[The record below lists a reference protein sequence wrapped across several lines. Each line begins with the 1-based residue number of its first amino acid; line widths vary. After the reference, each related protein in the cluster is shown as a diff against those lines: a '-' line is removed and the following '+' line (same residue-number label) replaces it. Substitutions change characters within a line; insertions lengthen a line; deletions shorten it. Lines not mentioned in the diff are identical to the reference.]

1 MNSIFFALPR
11 SIRAAKG
18 GVNRAIPQHP
28 LFKGGLLLEAVVTLA
43 LLAIFLGFIF
53 QKQNQQR
60 KQLDEVN
67 TAEAIKV
74 VSNSLKQYLAE
85 NQALYPDDGTYELAA
100 GDAEFSKFL
109 PTNFSFGNFKAIIK
123 RDNDKFSGLVLTDQT
138 DAKGRPYTNVSAAR
152 IAAMLGSSGGFI
164 KANETLATGTM
175 GLWKLDMAG
184 YFADPEK
191 EAPVR
196 IVAAVDMEQDRVA
209 DLENSLDD
217 LKGKALFRVK
227 VDGMPDANKM
237 ETDIDMSGNSLV
249 DLAFLKYRENG
260 IVKDGFIIDAKSG
273 TISLAK
279 QMAPLAVSSNTDAA
293 ENTAVVSGNI
303 PGSPYSLD
311 LAGTSVM
318 KDLRLENLGGVELSE
333 VIGNYQLRTVHRD
346 VGNGAFVPAPGFK
359 VDGTELKRDAGQRTC
374 PVGYAPALSVTG
386 KGMTPGQSKTTSAAV
401 PQNECTFQ
409 ADAADTCQ
417 ITVTASCPSGYSMSG
432 TQCQKTESQ
441 VASSSYSCPSGGTL
455 SGTTCK
461 QTTSYSAT
469 IFIPT

>member
-1 MNSIFFALPR
+1 LI
-11 SIRAAKG
+11 
-18 GVNRAIPQHP
+18 
-28 LFKGGLLLEAVVTLA
+28 EAVVTLA
-43 LLAIFLGFIF
+43 LLAVFLGFIF
-53 QKQNQQR
+53 QKQNQQQ

-100 GDAEFSKFL
+100 DDAEFSKFL

-175 GLWKLDMAG
+175 GLWELDMAG

-196 IVAAVDMEQDRVA
+196 IVAAVDMEQDHIV
-209 DLENSLDD
+209 DLESSLDD
-217 LKGKALFRVK
+217 LKSKALFRVK

-260 IVKDGFIIDAKSG
+260 TVKDGFIINAQSG
-273 TISLAK
+273 TISLGK
-279 QMAPLAVSSNTDAA
+279 QMTPLAVSSDTDAA

-303 PGSPYSLD
+303 PGGPYALD

-318 KDLRLENLGGVELSE
+318 KDLRIENLGGVELSKI
-333 VIGNYQLRTVHRD
+333 IGNYQLRTVHRD
-346 VGNGAFVPAPGFK
+346 VADGAFVPAPGFK
-359 VDGTELKRDAGQRTC
+359 VDGTELVTVQG
-374 PVGYAPALSVTG
+374 VGLG
-386 KGMTPGQSKTTSAAV
+386 
-401 PQNECTFQ
+401 
-409 ADAADTCQ
+409 
-417 ITVTASCPSGYSMSG
+417 
-432 TQCQKTESQ
+432 
-441 VASSSYSCPSGGTL
+441 
-455 SGTTCK
+455 
-461 QTTSYSAT
+461 
-469 IFIPT
+469 